1 MPPLRRYVKTP
12 LLKNGPHIAEPPPQP
27 QLENISSDD
36 HERDPESSTD
46 DDSDDGRNADIPAS
60 RWHESAA
67 VQQKVNPRR
76 VTISAS
82 KIKPPSRPAADP
94 FLRQNQGSTKAL
106 RGNAAASIGDK
117 RTRSGDKVDWSSD
130 IDDDDLVTKP
140 VSANAKEIT
149 SADDALE
156 NVIFNSSQQRG
167 SQTTYRAS
175 QGTTTNIHADSSKTT
190 AAAKKTKKDGK
201 PTFARPR
208 DIKGP
213 PLPSSRSN
221 GFKNPSI
228 TIDILQETNQ
238 NKARFIRPR
247 TPPASARH
255 NESEC
260 MSSPLTVLP
269 SDLSS
274 PPPSSVLS
282 ENEVLTSP
290 SSPSSSMT
298 SKTVECPLCR
308 QLVDRT
314 FHIEFMADLGR
325 DRMRARDKLRFCEM
339 HNAAAAQADWNK
351 SDYPTIDWKALP
363 RRLKELDSTVAG
375 ILTRRIHSTYRT
387 ALQNAVADDK
397 VNYRHA
403 MRNPE
408 AQARI
413 PIAKVVD
420 EAILIPSSGA
430 APASSNTVPEQV
442 EDEDGNSFAS
452 TGYYGPRG
460 SRVILDHVVSSPLIS
475 QRLREVSANEDL
487 FKRVGIPYFLQVVIV
502 PEIAWRLIRE
512 DMGLGGDQRTS
523 KRRKCEDQP
532 EEGEMRAKE
541 ILLESKKAG
550 DLINGADEEDI
561 TEIVAPDLNDEY
573 VELSD

>member
-36 HERDPESSTD
+36 HERDPESSTN
-46 DDSDDGRNADIPAS
+46 DDSDDGRNADIPATT
-60 RWHESAA
+60 WHEPAA
-67 VQQKVNPRR
+67 VQQKAQPRR

-82 KIKPPSRPAADP
+82 KIKAPSRPAADP
-94 FLRQNQGSTKAL
+94 FLRQKQGSTKAF

-140 VSANAKEIT
+140 VLATAKANT

-190 AAAKKTKKDGK
+190 AAAKKTKKDAK

-208 DIKGP
+208 DIPGP
-213 PLPSSRSN
+213 PLPSSRFS
-221 GFKNPSI
+221 GFKNPSP
-228 TIDILQETNQ
+228 TADILQETNQ

-247 TPPASARH
+247 TPPASIRH
-255 NESEC
+255 NDAEC
-260 MSSPLTVLP
+260 VSSPLTILP

-274 PPPSSVLS
+274 PPRSSVLS

-308 QLVDRT
+308 HLVDRT
-314 FHIEFMADLGR
+314 LHIEFMADLGR

-339 HNAAAAQADWNK
+339 HNAVAAQANWNK

-363 RRLKELDSTVAG
+363 RRLKDLDSTVAD
-375 ILTRRIHSTYRT
+375 ILTRRIRSTYRT

-420 EAILIPSSGA
+420 EAVLIPSSGA
-430 APASSNTVPEQV
+430 DSASIRVSEQA

-475 QRLREVSANEDL
+475 QRLREVSANEEL

-523 KRRKCEDQP
+523 KRRKFQDQP
-532 EEGEMRAKE
+532 EEGELRAKE

-550 DLINGADEEDI
+550 DLINGGDEEDI
-561 TEIVAPDLNDEY
+561 TEIAAPEPDDEY